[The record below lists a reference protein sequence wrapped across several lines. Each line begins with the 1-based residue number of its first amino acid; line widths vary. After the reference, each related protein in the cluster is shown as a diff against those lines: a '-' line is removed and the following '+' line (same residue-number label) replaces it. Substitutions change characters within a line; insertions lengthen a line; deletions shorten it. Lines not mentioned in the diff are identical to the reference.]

1 MGEYIYMVQLDVA
14 DEADAV
20 FNRVYDTEH
29 GPLLTAIAGCSGC
42 RRYKL
47 VSSTADGTQRYVAIY
62 EIDSPDLP
70 KGDAWQEAA
79 KKGEWPTKVKPFIR
93 NGQRHIFERVG

>member
-14 DEADAV
+14 DEADAD
-20 FNRVYDTEH
+20 FNRIYDAEH
-29 GPLLTAIAGCSGC
+29 MPALTQVAGCSGA

-47 VSSTADGTQRYVAIY
+47 ASSTEDKTQRYVAIY

-70 KGDAWQEAA
+70 KGDAWQAA
-79 KKGEWPTKVKPFIR
+79 ASTGEWPIKVKPYVR
-93 NGQRHIFERVG
+93 NAQRHIFERVG